1 MNLRANSAKKTAQ
14 ASDRI
19 LYKNLTLS
27 VETFTKSNDFIDV
40 PIVCDDGSV
49 ILAHKVTL
57 AFCEIIRL
65 SNLYLCQCLSVLV

>member
-1 MNLRANSAKKTAQ
+1 MNLRTMSTQKAAQ

-19 LYKNLTLS
+19 LCTNLMHS
-27 VETFTKSNDFIDV
+27 VETFLKSNDFVDV

-65 SNLYLCQCLSVLV
+65 NNLYLCQCLSILV

>member
-49 ILAHKVTL
+49 ILAHEVTP
-57 AFCEIIRL
+57 
-65 SNLYLCQCLSVLV
+65 